1 MKKVILCRQE
11 HFFMPVWDLGGG
23 VLPYIDYIDMCSAKG
38 YGFLVV
44 LV

>member
-1 MKKVILCRQE
+1 
-11 HFFMPVWDLGGG
+11 MPVWDLGGG